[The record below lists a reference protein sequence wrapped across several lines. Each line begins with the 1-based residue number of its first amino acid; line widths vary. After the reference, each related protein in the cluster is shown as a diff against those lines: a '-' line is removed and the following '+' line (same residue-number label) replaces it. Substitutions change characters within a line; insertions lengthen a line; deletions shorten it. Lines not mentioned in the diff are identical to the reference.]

1 MIRDITVSK
10 FYVRYERRHCILGM
24 TWKFVLPLT
33 RTNKFHKREL
43 LFKRTDAMLMVINYF
58 ADACINILG
67 MSSITPF
74 QAPLLNR
81 QR

>member
-1 MIRDITVSK
+1 
-10 FYVRYERRHCILGM
+10 
-24 TWKFVLPLT
+24 
-33 RTNKFHKREL
+33 
-43 LFKRTDAMLMVINYF
+43 MLMVINYL

-67 MSSITPF
+67 MSSITPC